1 MKNTIW
7 LEGWINL
14 KSAEMNLEIKTYG
27 NKEDK
32 KFFYKIIKEL
42 RKGWRKCFR
51 NVLKMEDIEKL
62 SRDNTES
69 KSSVPKLRKHRIYY
83 KQSPNPNKEQ
93 KGGYNE

>member
-32 KFFYKIIKEL
+32 KFFYKI
-42 RKGWRKCFR
+42 
-51 NVLKMEDIEKL
+51 
-62 SRDNTES
+62 
-69 KSSVPKLRKHRIYY
+69 
-83 KQSPNPNKEQ
+83 
-93 KGGYNE
+93 